1 MVYIAPRVRGVVCVL
16 CAAVCVCVCE
26 QRGGRKPRERHAD
39 RALGVASVSLIIYY
53 RANAQGQKHTRNGV
67 VCARCATPEAVHA
80 HAQKLAGEKAHTHNT
95 CCHVQRG
102 QAQGSQTAGASP
114 SIGRRRFRS
123 ESHAGHR
130 GRSARRPQCAG
141 APPRAQRRLQ
151 GDGRRRVWVEAER
164 RGPPGLRRR
173 DRACLRAW
181 RRRESGP
188 SA

>member
-1 MVYIAPRVRGVVCVL
+1 MCAVCADAL
-16 CAAVCVCVCE
+16 CVCFCVCVCE

-39 RALGVASVSLIIYY
+39 RALGVARVSLIIYY
-53 RANAQGQKHTRNGV
+53 RANAHGQKNAQHL
-67 VCARCATPEAVHA
+67 RCGTH
-80 HAQKLAGEKAHTHNT
+80 KLPRKHTHTT

-114 SIGRRRFRS
+114 SIGRRRLRS

-130 GRSARRPQCAG
+130 GRSARRPRCAG

-164 RGPPGLRRR
+164 RGPAGLRRR
-173 DRACLRAW
+173 DRAGLRAW

-188 SA
+188 SAQR